1 MKNDFKKIIFV
12 LVYILSIILLVYLC
26 SFTYSIFLNKLS
38 VENYFATNTVFS
50 INKIVLF
57 SSANAEVTVN
67 TNNTTTI
74 NNLIQYTDI
83 AIFINNNTSE
93 YTLENTLKSVQ
104 IDDIKFN
111 TLPKSGKANLYYKD
125 LNYFS
130 TPTILEENIIDKKL
144 NFDVSS
150 EDEIDYSKPILYNNC
165 ANPITISYK
174 NSDLISSYTINN
186 DSPLF
191 YDGSLLKKCN
201 IILNN
206 LKCNFSFYIIIEN
219 NLGYKYRCPVSI
231 DIPLSDISTSIYSG
245 TYTYIYNPNYSF
257 YLYT

>member
-38 VENYFATNTVFS
+38 VENYFTTNTIFS

-125 LNYFS
+125 LN
-130 TPTILEENIIDKKL
+130 
-144 NFDVSS
+144 
-150 EDEIDYSKPILYNNC
+150 LYTFL
-165 ANPITISYK
+165 P
-174 NSDLISSYTINN
+174 YTIYYIFFIY
-186 DSPLF
+186 LF
-191 YDGSLLKKCN
+191 HRYIRCN
-201 IILNN
+201 
-206 LKCNFSFYIIIEN
+206 KS
-219 NLGYKYRCPVSI
+219 
-231 DIPLSDISTSIYSG
+231 
-245 TYTYIYNPNYSF
+245 YNKG
-257 YLYT
+257 

>member
-38 VENYFATNTVFS
+38 VENYFTTNTIFS

-93 YTLENTLKSVQ
+93 YTLENT
-104 IDDIKFN
+104 
-111 TLPKSGKANLYYKD
+111 
-125 LNYFS
+125 
-130 TPTILEENIIDKKL
+130 
-144 NFDVSS
+144 
-150 EDEIDYSKPILYNNC
+150 
-165 ANPITISYK
+165 
-174 NSDLISSYTINN
+174 
-186 DSPLF
+186 
-191 YDGSLLKKCN
+191 
-201 IILNN
+201 
-206 LKCNFSFYIIIEN
+206 
-219 NLGYKYRCPVSI
+219 
-231 DIPLSDISTSIYSG
+231 
-245 TYTYIYNPNYSF
+245 
-257 YLYT
+257 

>member
-38 VENYFATNTVFS
+38 VENYFTTNTIFS

-111 TLPKSGKANLYYKD
+111 TDMIMAVLD
-125 LNYFS
+125 
-130 TPTILEENIIDKKL
+130 LEEI
-144 NFDVSS
+144 
-150 EDEIDYSKPILYNNC
+150 EM
-165 ANPITISYK
+165 
-174 NSDLISSYTINN
+174 SDLSH
-186 DSPLF
+186 
-191 YDGSLLKKCN
+191 
-201 IILNN
+201 
-206 LKCNFSFYIIIEN
+206 
-219 NLGYKYRCPVSI
+219 
-231 DIPLSDISTSIYSG
+231 DISLKTQTKMGARI
-245 TYTYIYNPNYSF
+245 
-257 YLYT
+257 LKH

>member
-1 MKNDFKKIIFV
+1 MKKHTQKIIFV
-12 LVYILSIILLVYLC
+12 LAYILSIALLVYLC
-26 SFTYSIFLNKLS
+26 NFTYSIFLNKLS
-38 VENYFATNTVFS
+38 VENYFKNNIVFS
-50 INKIVLF
+50 INKIALF
-57 SSANAEVTVN
+57 SSANADANIN

-74 NNLIQYTDI
+74 SNLFQYTDI
-83 AIFINNNTSE
+83 AIFIDNNSSE
-93 YTLENTLKSVQ
+93 YTLENTLKSVK
-104 IDDIKFN
+104 IEDIKFN
-111 TLPKSGKANLYYKD
+111 TLPKSGNVKLYYKD
-125 LNYFS
+125 LNSFS
-130 TPTILEENIIDKKL
+130 TPTFLEENIIDKSL
-144 NFDVSS
+144 SFDVSS

-174 NSDLISSYTINN
+174 NSNLISSYTINN
-186 DSPLF
+186 DGSLF

-201 IILNN
+201 IVPNN

-231 DIPLSDISTSIYSG
+231 DIPLSDDNSSIYNG